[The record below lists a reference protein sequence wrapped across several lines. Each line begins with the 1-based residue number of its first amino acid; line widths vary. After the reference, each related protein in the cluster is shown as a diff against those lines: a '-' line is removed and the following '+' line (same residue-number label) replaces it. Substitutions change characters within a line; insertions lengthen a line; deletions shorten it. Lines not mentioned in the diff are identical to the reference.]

1 MEDTRFIKERVP
13 HQIIEALGGFE
24 KVREYP
30 IIDYKS
36 KFCTLDYIDRIFIDD
51 VSSNVSF
58 GIDNSNRVFVVIKYN
73 INGLNVIET
82 LFQRFSN
89 DYTTWAVG
97 SCYYG
102 VLKSS
107 GYFINRGIEDS
118 RIIDNLKTIVSN
130 NFIKK

>member
-1 MEDTRFIKERVP
+1 MEEQIFIKERVP
-13 HQIIEALGGFE
+13 NQIIEALGGFE

>member
-1 MEDTRFIKERVP
+1 MENTRFIKERVP
-13 HQIIEALGGFE
+13 NQIIEALGGYE
-24 KVREYP
+24 KIGDYP
-30 IIDYKS
+30 IINYKS
-36 KFCTLDYIDRIFIDD
+36 KFCTIDYIDRIFIDD

-89 DYTTWAVG
+89 DFTTWAVG
-97 SCYYG
+97 SSYYG
-102 VLKSS
+102 ILKSS
-107 GYFINRGIEDS
+107 GYFINKGIEDI
-118 RIIDNLKTIVSN
+118 RVINNLKNIVNN